1 MTPCVR
7 YDGHKGNPDSPEPA
21 SVHSVCAGENVFC
34 LKEDMCELLNIA
46 LLGLFHL
53 TKELH

>member
-1 MTPCVR
+1 MTPCVS

-21 SVHSVCAGENVFC
+21 SVHSVCAGESIFC
-34 LKEDMCELLNIA
+34 LKEDMRELLNIA